1 MSEKN
6 YKEYKIILIGNSAV
20 GKTAFFKKITKG
32 FFSDKNISTIG
43 IDKCTLYFKDVE
55 VNLKGNNKKEEFNII
70 LFDTAGQ
77 ERYRAL
83 AKNYFTSTD
92 IVMLI
97 YDITEKKT
105 FDDIEKW
112 LDDIKDKL
120 SDWKTGHYTII
131 LLGNK
136 LDLAD
141 GENGKR
147 EVKEEDA
154 ENFCDENSINWGGE
168 CSCKDFSQEQLKELL
183 LNSFKKYVEKFGVK
197 EAPNSFQKLS
207 VKQKKSRC

>member
-1 MSEKN
+1 
-6 YKEYKIILIGNSAV
+6 
-20 GKTAFFKKITKG
+20 
-32 FFSDKNISTIG
+32 
-43 IDKCTLYFKDVE
+43 
-55 VNLKGNNKKEEFNII
+55 
-70 LFDTAGQ
+70 
-77 ERYRAL
+77 
-83 AKNYFTSTD
+83 
-92 IVMLI
+92 MLI

-105 FDDIEKW
+105 FVDIEKW

-197 EAPNSFQKLS
+197 EAPDSFKKLS